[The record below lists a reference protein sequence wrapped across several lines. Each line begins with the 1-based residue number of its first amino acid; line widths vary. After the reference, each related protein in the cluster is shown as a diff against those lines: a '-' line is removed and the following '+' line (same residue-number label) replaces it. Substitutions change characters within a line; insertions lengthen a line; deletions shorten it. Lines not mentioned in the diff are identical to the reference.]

1 MMVNLMSPETQSIL
15 NDRLRIMTDELRSL
29 LANYLFGV
37 YRKCL
42 SNTYFTCYHAV
53 ILLLEGKG
61 LSVGDRETLNKL
73 FNAHFIK
80 TGLLNQ
86 HLLKSFGKLES
97 QQQSADYRGYMQFD
111 EGDVHESLGLALPFL
126 EEMLRYIQVNLA
138 DCEWELFAQRLDG
151 VKRLLPQS

>member
-1 MMVNLMSPETQSIL
+1 MSPETQSIL

-42 SNTYFTCYHAV
+42 SNAYFTCHHAV
-53 ILLLEGKG
+53 TLVLEGKD
-61 LSVGDRETLNKL
+61 LSAGDREALNKR

-80 TGLLNQ
+80 TGLLDKQ
-86 HLLKSFGKLES
+86 LLKSLGKLES
-97 QQQSADYRGYMQFD
+97 QQLAADYRGYLLFD
-111 EGDVHESLGLALPFL
+111 EDDVHESLQLALPFL
-126 EEMLRYIQVNLA
+126 EEMLRYIQQHLA

-151 VKRLLPQS
+151 VKRLLPQT